1 MASKN
6 STNNTSPASGRRPT
20 AERTNGDSIRWIGGL
35 LLLFAGLFAVA
46 SVLFSFVSWDVD
58 QSILQKPAE
67 ERELLGNEV
76 ENLCGETGAR
86 LGRLLVD
93 DSFGVFGILIP
104 VVVAVMVALVGLRI
118 IRQRPLLVNHSLLSL
133 FLILILGSLTLGFA
147 FGDNWSI
154 CCSTGWGG
162 AFGIEVAAVLHARI
176 GGFGT
181 LILLLGGW
189 ILTGVFIN
197 RNFVKASNVLVII
210 SSEEDLFL
218 LDYTRTL
225 LKTTHGSVAIV
236 NKASTT
242 TPGYDK
248 IIEAIEEFTATVP
261 QANLLPEKDLTP
273 GLFNGYN
280 FMLISYDT
288 WNDVSEHRK
297 EALQRMPSTLILNKN
312 HVGTRNMGV

>member
-1 MASKN
+1 MFIARSN
-6 STNNTSPASGRRPT
+6 C
-20 AERTNGDSIRWIGGL
+20 
-35 LLLFAGLFAVA
+35 AV
-46 SVLFSFVSWDVD
+46 
-58 QSILQKPAE
+58 
-67 ERELLGNEV
+67 
-76 ENLCGETGAR
+76 
-86 LGRLLVD
+86 
-93 DSFGVFGILIP
+93 
-104 VVVAVMVALVGLRI
+104 
-118 IRQRPLLVNHSLLSL
+118 
-133 FLILILGSLTLGFA
+133 
-147 FGDNWSI
+147 
-154 CCSTGWGG
+154 
-162 AFGIEVAAVLHARI
+162 
-176 GGFGT
+176 
-181 LILLLGGW
+181 
-189 ILTGVFIN
+189 GVFIN

-225 LKTTHGSVAIV
+225 LKTTHGSVGIV